1 MTEIGFEAFARK
13 MAQGD
18 EGFLLRVAVLEQI
31 TLHLGVTTA
40 VVVLLAQ
47 ATKNLSR
54 GMPLLGRSE
63 FVVPEDLVDERV
75 KLTQRDGRSLES
87 ELRQVLT
94 EAALAKKRAIAAE
107 MRVGLEELR
116 SKYGTMSD
124 SAKVIRDDRDRRG

>member
-1 MTEIGFEAFARK
+1 M
-13 MAQGD
+13 
-18 EGFLLRVAVLEQI
+18 AVLEQI
-31 TLHLGVTTA
+31 ALHLGVTTA
-40 VVVLLAQ
+40 VVVFIAK
-47 ATKNLSR
+47 ATKHLSR

-63 FVVPEDLVDERV
+63 FVVQEDLVDERV

-124 SAKVIRDDRDRRG
+124 STKVIRDDRDRRG

>member
-31 TLHLGVTTA
+31 TLYLGVTTA

-63 FVVPEDLVDERV
+63 FVVPEDLVDGRV

-94 EAALAKKRAIAAE
+94 EAALAKKLGYRCRNASRPRG
-107 MRVGLEELR
+107 MR